1 MLVMV
6 IDSKG
11 KTVSKSF
18 HLSAALFIS

>member
-18 HLSAALFIS
+18 HQSAALFIS